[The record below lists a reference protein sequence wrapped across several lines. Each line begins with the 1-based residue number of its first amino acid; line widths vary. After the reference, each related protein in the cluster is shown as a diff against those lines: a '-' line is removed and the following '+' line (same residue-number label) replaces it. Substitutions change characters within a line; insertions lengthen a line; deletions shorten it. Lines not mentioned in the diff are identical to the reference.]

1 MVPGYRCRTMQRE
14 EIALAVEWA
23 AQEGWNPGLHDA
35 DCFRAADPEGFFV
48 GLVEDRPVACVSVVK
63 YGSDFAF
70 LGLYIVQA
78 AWRGRGL
85 GWALWQHGMAS
96 APGRQVGLDGVVA
109 QQANYRKSDFSLAWR
124 NARYE
129 GRGGVAPPR
138 DPRLVPLAGLPF
150 AAVQACDRPFFPAD
164 RTAFLRSWLA
174 QPDAAALG
182 WFEDGALRG
191 YGVIRRCRSGWKIG
205 PLCADDETI
214 AEHLFGALCAQAAAG
229 EPVFLDL
236 PEPNAAARALVA
248 RHGMEKV
255 FETARM
261 YTGTPP
267 ATPLDRLYGITSFE
281 LG

>member
-35 DCFRAADPEGFFV
+35 DCFGAADPGGFFV
-48 GLVEDRPVACVSVVK
+48 GLVEDSPVACISVVK
-63 YGSDFAF
+63 YGSDS
-70 LGLYIVQA
+70 G
-78 AWRGRGL
+78 
-85 GWALWQHGMAS
+85 
-96 APGRQVGLDGVVA
+96 
-109 QQANYRKSDFSLAWR
+109 FSLAWR

-129 GRGGVAPPR
+129 GRGGVPPPR

-150 AAVQACDRPFFPAD
+150 AAVQAYDRPFFPAD

-182 WFEDGALRG
+182 WVEDGALRG
-191 YGVIRRCRSGWKIG
+191 YGVIRRCRSGWKVG
-205 PLCADDETI
+205 PLFADDESI
-214 AEHLFGALCAQAAAG
+214 AEHLFGALSGQATAG
-229 EPVFLDL
+229 EPVFLDIA
-236 PEPNAAARALVA
+236 EPNAAARALVA